1 MSQQHEVIE
10 YAFGKNA
17 NLYSDVLSVPADAGP
32 AQIQSAFFDRRYEL
46 YEVLSKEDELSP
58 TERHVAERRM
68 DAVVAAFRILS
79 NPKLRSEYDER
90 IGSGGP
96 GSGNGGNSSKSGGAP
111 TNTNKP
117 GKLKSRSD
125 YSFRPSRSSV
135 SRRSSRPSS
144 RREQQGPRTSP
155 SDSRR
160 SSRSGTPTNSGIL
173 DDGEKRLQKQL
184 LEASRDRPSSSGG
197 GGLAAHIGRP
207 STPPLTFDDSR
218 TVSTISTMGMRGPT
232 TPIRTKSN
240 STGQDKIKLQSSSE
254 TERTRPVE
262 SDCSDVYSSADE
274 EDRSD
279 MSPIQ
284 RRRMLSSSSSSRRKS
299 KSKFKSDHHRS
310 RRSRAVTPTVA
321 TMESYESEGEES
333 TILDDERSVRRSSL
347 HHPASKRSSS
357 SRGRTKKVIYDEVE
371 VAGCSALKPMDF
383 CIKPGRVL
391 RACKQEIFGAA
402 EDTTNA
408 FEQVF
413 TAFTLKGSDIN
424 AVIGEIDGAKK
435 ELSPGRPKSAKAGGK
450 SSRRTTS
457 RSGRLGSKA
466 SSSKRR

>member
-10 YAFGKNA
+10 YAFGKKA

-79 NPKLRSEYDER
+79 NPKLRSEYDEA
-90 IGSGGP
+90 IGGGGP
-96 GSGNGGNSSKSGGAP
+96 GFGNGGNTSKSGGGAP
-111 TNTNKP
+111 TNINKP
-117 GKLKSRSD
+117 EKLKKSRSD
-125 YSFRPSRSSV
+125 YALRPSRSTN
-135 SRRSSRPSS
+135 SRRSSRSS
-144 RREQQGPRTSP
+144 SKREQRGLRRSP
-155 SDSRR
+155 SDTRR

-184 LEASRDRPSSSGG
+184 LEASRGRPSSSAG
-197 GGLAAHIGRP
+197 GGLAAHIDRL
-207 STPPLTFDDSR
+207 STPPRTLDTLDDSR

-262 SDCSDVYSSADE
+262 SDCSDVYSSAGE

-279 MSPIQ
+279 VSPIQ
-284 RRRMLSSSSSSRRKS
+284 RRRMLSSQSSSRHKS
-299 KSKFKSDHHRS
+299 KSKSDHRS
-310 RRSRAVTPTVA
+310 RRSRADTPTVA
-321 TMESYESEGEES
+321 TMESYVSESEES
-333 TILDDERSVRRSSL
+333 TILDDDRSVRRSSL
-347 HHPASKRSSS
+347 RRTSSKRPSS
-357 SRGRTKKVIYDEVE
+357 SRGRSKKVIFDEVE

-383 CIKPGRVL
+383 CIKPGRVF

-402 EDTTNA
+402 EDTTSA

-413 TAFTLKGSDIN
+413 TAFTLKGSEIN

-435 ELSPGRPKSAKAGGK
+435 ELSPKRSKSAMAGGK
-450 SSRRTTS
+450 SSRR
-457 RSGRLGSKA
+457 SGRFGSKA
-466 SSSKRR
+466 SSSRRR